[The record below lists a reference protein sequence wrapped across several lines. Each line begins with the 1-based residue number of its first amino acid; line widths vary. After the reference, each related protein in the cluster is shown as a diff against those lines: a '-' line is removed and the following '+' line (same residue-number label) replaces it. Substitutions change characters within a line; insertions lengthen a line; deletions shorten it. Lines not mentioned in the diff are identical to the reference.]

1 MGKTRK
7 KKAREKLAGVLSPV
21 SSSFIFL
28 FSLSQF
34 SGPDYLGA
42 WNRLA
47 HAFSTFPCCT
57 LQLPLKTKRRSDSL
71 HIPFTTLLYSFALF
85 KMGGIPKM
93 EYCEIRSRVHSS
105 QFLNVCLFNAMY
117 IRPDSN
123 VAFHI

>member
-1 MGKTRK
+1 MRK

-21 SSSFIFL
+21 SSRFIFL

-34 SGPDYLGA
+34 SGPDYLGT

-47 HAFSTFPCCT
+47 QAFSTFPCCT
-57 LQLPLKTKRRSDSL
+57 LLLPLKTKRRSDSL

-85 KMGGIPKM
+85 KMGGIRKM
-93 EYCEIRSRVHSS
+93 EYCEIRSRVYSS
-105 QFLNVCLFNAMY
+105 QFLNVCLFNALY